1 MIWSLAFWKGAAER
15 AIKTAAQVLAAVFV
29 VGVPIL
35 DVDIAGAVG
44 LVATAVVASLLT
56 SILSADFV
64 AGVPD
69 AVALAIA
76 DNIRIAPGPMLPE
89 FVDPMQRH
97 IPASAGGPAQVK
109 HDDSGAPYLA
119 DAEPESTQAA
129 RAAAR
134 AAKIARARGDA

>member
-35 DVDIAGAVG
+35 DVDIVGALG

-69 AVALAIA
+69 AVAEAVA
-76 DNIRIAPGPMLPE
+76 ANISSYQASLPSLSSPLPPVTRSDMIDLVPPMEPGGELNP
-89 FVDPMQRH
+89 
-97 IPASAGGPAQVK
+97 
-109 HDDSGAPYLA
+109 
-119 DAEPESTQAA
+119 

-134 AAKIARARGDA
+134 AAKIARLAAARGDG

>member
-1 MIWSLAFWKGAAER
+1 MIWSFAFWKGAAER

-35 DVDIAGAVG
+35 DVDIVGALG

-64 AGVPD
+64 AGLPPVLRTVGGIVPFASD
-69 AVALAIA
+69 RLPTSIGTTGPTPVTRISPDEAVRLGLRPA
-76 DNIRIAPGPMLPE
+76 DP
-89 FVDPMQRH
+89 VDPGDH
-97 IPASAGGPAQVK
+97 LSEDP
-109 HDDSGAPYLA
+109 
-119 DAEPESTQAA
+119 

-134 AAKIARARGDA
+134 AAKIARARGDG